1 MTKKVMFVFL
11 SCFIL
16 LGLIVSCDPQTLN
29 PDQRGSLEVS
39 FNRFNT
45 RSFYSPDI
53 DMTVDHYALTGDGP
67 SEATFPSITSDGVE
81 PVSIIDLIAGTWTIT
96 ATAYNADDIAIGDGV
111 EQVVITAAHTTET
124 TILVEEYDGGG
135 TLSFT
140 VAWPLSSNLVDPH
153 ATFTLTRNGAPSSS
167 TLVATVD
174 ATACTATYSGA
185 LPVGS
190 YSLAVNLRDGDVSY
204 NGPIHTIRIVK
215 DAITDGTYTFDRL
228 STNPTEGNV
237 RVSVVDGIEDPFVVT
252 LSRRAEQVAEG
263 RYTKFTATVPETVDC
278 EFAWY
283 VDGVKLSYTGNVA
296 YIGGDLPLGY
306 HYIDVLASTQG
317 LLTSAS
323 SNLNVVDAGEDEY
336 ITFLLK
342 GTDSPDQKPYYA
354 CFTSGPSGDWSS
366 MGFPGVMDGSVYAAK
381 MNASTPDNQGTVIVA
396 SDESMDAAGFSF
408 ETTDPLGMLFLTQST
423 AGDFPAE
430 AFPFESNALSPGV
443 VLQFRDGSD
452 PEHIV
457 LLRYPSNGYN
467 NATLAVNLNSYGAVG
482 DRLIGSCVVDSA
494 ELGTSSVSKGNYRM
508 ECSFNVRRSAD
519 IEFYTLSYD
528 ANGAQG
534 SVPESY
540 EAPENTEYQV
550 GDGGSLAYAGHTFI
564 AWNTASDGTGTS
576 YLPYSSFIMPDYD
589 VTLYAIW
596 GEQDPR

>member
-1 MTKKVMFVFL
+1 MTKHVTLVLL
-11 SCFIL
+11 SCLIL
-16 LGLIVSCDPQTLN
+16 LGLVVSCDPQPLN
-29 PDQRGSLEVS
+29 VNQKGSLEVS
-39 FNRFNT
+39 FNHFNS
-45 RSFYSPDI
+45 RSFYGPEI
-53 DMTVDHYALTGDGP
+53 DMTVDHYVITGSGP
-67 SEATFPSITSDGVE
+67 AEATFTPVPSDGVDSE
-81 PVSIIDLIAGTWTIT
+81 SIDDLVAGAWTIT
-96 ATAYNADDIAIGDGV
+96 VTAYNADDIAIGDGS
-111 EQVVITAAHTTET
+111 EQVVITAAHTTEA
-124 TILVEEYDGGG
+124 TILVEEYDGSG

-140 VAWPLSSNLVDPH
+140 VAWPLSSNLADPNVSY
-153 ATFTLTRNGAPSSS
+153 TLTRNGSPVSS
-167 TLVATVD
+167 TLIATVD
-174 ATACTATYSGA
+174 SAACTATYSNT

-190 YSLAVNLRDGDVSY
+190 YSLAVNLQDGAVSY

-215 DAITDGTYTFDRL
+215 DVTTDGTYTFEAL
-228 STNPTEGNV
+228 STTPTQGNLS
-237 RVSVVDGIEDPFVVT
+237 VSITDGIEDPFVVT

-263 RYTKFTATVPETVDC
+263 RYTKFTATVPESVDC
-278 EFAWY
+278 DFAWY

-296 YIGGDLPLGY
+296 YIGGDLTLGT
-306 HYIDVLASTQG
+306 HYVDVLASTQG

-323 SNLNVVDAGEDEY
+323 SNLSVVDAGDDEY

-342 GTDSPDQKPYYA
+342 GADSPNQKPYYA

-381 MNASTPDNQGTVIVA
+381 MNASTTDNQGTVIVA

-423 AGDFPAE
+423 AGDFPAA
-430 AFPFESNALSPGV
+430 AFPFESNSLSPGIV
-443 VLQFRDGSD
+443 FQFRDGSD
-452 PEHIV
+452 PEHSV
-457 LLRYPSNGYN
+457 LLRYPANGYN
-467 NATLAVNLNSYGAVG
+467 DATLAVNLNSYGAVG

-494 ELGTSSVSKGNYRM
+494 ALGTSSVSKGNYRL
-508 ECSFNVRRSAD
+508 ECSFKVRRATD
-519 IEFYTLSYD
+519 IAFYTLSYD

-550 GDGGSLAYAGHTFI
+550 GGNDTLEYAGHTFV

-576 YLPYSSFIMPDYD
+576 YIPYSSFVMPDHH

-596 GEQDPR
+596 GDQEPR